1 MVGFIPEN
9 YIVLP
14 DENEEMV
21 DAPDFTD
28 PPTGTVLPAKSDND
42 IMFCLQSY

>member
-1 MVGFIPEN
+1 MGFIPEN

-28 PPTGTVLPAKSDND
+28 PPTGIYIHITTL
-42 IMFCLQSY
+42 IT